1 MSSLRARKRT
11 SDLVTRHGAVNNL
24 WRLDLDRI
32 LHAIGL
38 DKPDAL
44 DDVHVAVV
52 RDSNGLAEWQEDLRK
67 DGHGIDDQ
75 GIALPAADRMAAERQ
90 VWIVRV
96 CPPVDLDAANA
107 LAVVFAENCQPARRE
122 QELAGAARHDD
133 KAWHS
138 FRQAVDVDVV
148 GLAGLDQ
155 VDLLREIGGCCRRPR
170 RRHGAELEVRVL
182 AVGHPDATPV
192 R

>member
-1 MSSLRARKRT
+1 MKVALTARRLG
-11 SDLVTRHGAVNNL
+11 DVVFAGAQAHERFGDAPWRGQYL

-52 RDSNGLAEWQEDLRK
+52 RDFNGLAEWQEDLRK

-75 GIALPAADRMAAERQ
+75 GIALPAAYRMAAERQ

-96 CPPVDLDAANA
+96 C
-107 LAVVFAENCQPARRE
+107 
-122 QELAGAARHDD
+122 
-133 KAWHS
+133 
-138 FRQAVDVDVV
+138 
-148 GLAGLDQ
+148 
-155 VDLLREIGGCCRRPR
+155 RPSM
-170 RRHGAELEVRVL
+170 
-182 AVGHPDATPV
+182 
-192 R
+192 